1 MHKKIF
7 LLPLLLL
14 LSCNALWAQLFVIT
28 VQNKSALPF
37 TDQLIEVPWQPL
49 QQMLSADGNH
59 SFKIINA
66 TTKQE
71 LAWQLEYIGQTTIQN
86 LLVQVSVPAN
96 ASLKLW
102 GIKGIP
108 KKIAAKTDCRY
119 VPQRKDDFAWENDK
133 IAFRMYGKA
142 LQGTNEDAYGIDV
155 WVKRTHSLL
164 LAERYKK
171 NDYHIDHG
179 NGLDYYHVGHTLGAG
194 NIAPFVEDSIWY
206 PGNYTEYKILD
217 NGPLRSTFELRY
229 VPWNVNGKMVSVIKI
244 ISLDAGS
251 QLNFVK
257 ANYQLQ
263 GGATFFPVVVG
274 IIKRNEPGSIFFN
287 EGKGIIGYWEPEDK
301 KNGTTGVGIVV
312 ASGKNM
318 LLQKSQILLQASLDG
333 GAINY
338 YTGAAWSKAKEVANS
353 ESWFR
358 YLQQFQQKKST
369 PLIVKLQKGSSR

>member
-59 SFKIINA
+59 PFKIINA

-102 GIKGIP
+102 VIKGSP

-155 WVKRTHSLL
+155 WVKRTQSLL
-164 LAERYKK
+164 LAERYKN

-206 PGNYTEYKILD
+206 PGNYTEY
-217 NGPLRSTFELRY
+217 
-229 VPWNVNGKMVSVIKI
+229 
-244 ISLDAGS
+244 
-251 QLNFVK
+251 
-257 ANYQLQ
+257 
-263 GGATFFPVVVG
+263 
-274 IIKRNEPGSIFFN
+274 
-287 EGKGIIGYWEPEDK
+287 
-301 KNGTTGVGIVV
+301 
-312 ASGKNM
+312 
-318 LLQKSQILLQASLDG
+318 
-333 GAINY
+333 
-338 YTGAAWSKAKEVANS
+338 
-353 ESWFR
+353 
-358 YLQQFQQKKST
+358 
-369 PLIVKLQKGSSR
+369 